1 MNSVH
6 IFHHSVYLVTVQFGK
21 LTIFYQVLY

>member
-6 IFHHSVYLVTVQFGK
+6 IFHHSVYLVTVQ
-21 LTIFYQVLY
+21 LEN